1 MVTVVDHLSGD
12 AFVLDI
18 HETDDMFHTRT
29 RTRRS
34 AADAGAVIESR
45 IRSSHEGVQRQ
56 DRCDQRFARHGC
68 A

>member
-1 MVTVVDHLSGD
+1 MQHTAMVTVVDHLSGD

-45 IRSSHEGVQRQ
+45 
-56 DRCDQRFARHGC
+56 
-68 A
+68 